1 MTLRGFSQSVRAV
14 LRSIRDRNI
23 WTIYAGVLLLSHSY
37 GIAVSLTPLRFKEL
51 GFTKGDMGNVAVW
64 YALGLVLLSLP
75 MGALIRK
82 FSAKTVLL
90 VTLLGYTVTVGV
102 FPLATTFPAVAL
114 IRFLDGAFSIGVWN
128 SSETALLGRTD
139 RDNKAFVMSLNGIAM
154 ALGYVVGPLV
164 ARLVIQFGPMWWAF
178 VLSAILGVLSAILV
192 VVKLDDD
199 PPTLHDAHGGG
210 SADPAADGPSPT
222 SMQILWKI
230 KTSCLGTFTYG
241 YFQASVVLFL
251 PLYLVE
257 SKGVL
262 SKDTIIVTAF
272 FAAGMLLVSNYIGRL
287 GDRLGHLG
295 VIRAIAMAGTLAVV
309 SFVYIQSFPLL
320 CAAVFAAGATLAS
333 ISPVSLALQAVIVR
347 MQDLS
352 RGNAIY
358 NTFFAS
364 GILLGPRVSAELYDR
379 FGPEVML
386 WHLVGLWA
394 FFIVV
399 SVIYRRDDPAV
410 DRLATKP
417 NEV

>member
-1 MTLRGFSQSVRAV
+1 
-14 LRSIRDRNI
+14 
-23 WTIYAGVLLLSHSY
+23 
-37 GIAVSLTPLRFKEL
+37 
-51 GFTKGDMGNVAVW
+51 VA
-64 YALGLVLLSLP
+64 
-75 MGALIRK
+75 
-82 FSAKTVLL
+82 
-90 VTLLGYTVTVGV
+90 
-102 FPLATTFPAVAL
+102 
-114 IRFLDGAFSIGVWN
+114 
-128 SSETALLGRTD
+128 
-139 RDNKAFVMSLNGIAM
+139 
-154 ALGYVVGPLV
+154 
-164 ARLVIQFGPMWWAF
+164 
-178 VLSAILGVLSAILV
+178 SAILV
-192 VVKLDDD
+192 VLKLDGD
-199 PPTLHDAHGGG
+199 PPSLHDAHGGG
-210 SADPAADGPSPT
+210 SSDGAADESSPT

-262 SKDTIIVTAF
+262 SKDTIVVTAF

-295 VIRAIAMAGTLAVV
+295 VIRAIAMLGTLAVV

-320 CAAVFAAGATLAS
+320 CGAVFAAGATLAS

-379 FGPEVML
+379 FGPEAML
-386 WHLVGLWA
+386 WHLVALWV
-394 FFIVV
+394 FFIVF
-399 SVIYRRDDPAV
+399 SVIFRRDDPAV
-410 DRLATKP
+410 DRLRIKP